1 MKKFK
6 FPLEKVL
13 KYKAIMEEEKHLE
26 LIRTQEQYHEQV
38 FQLNALRDKVKTW
51 REVLHRE
58 VLSIN
63 MLSHGC
69 ASVEILEKYVE
80 IQEEKVRQAFE
91 EMELA
96 RGIFL
101 GVRRERRVL
110 ERLKEKMLREYESAQ
125 AAEMQ
130 KDLDEIA
137 VSAYVRQN

>member
-13 KYKAIMEEEKHLE
+13 KYKAIMEEEKPLE
-26 LIRTQEQYHEQV
+26 LIRTHEQYHEQV

-63 MLSHGC
+63 MLGHGN
-69 ASVEILEKYVE
+69 ASVEILAKYIE